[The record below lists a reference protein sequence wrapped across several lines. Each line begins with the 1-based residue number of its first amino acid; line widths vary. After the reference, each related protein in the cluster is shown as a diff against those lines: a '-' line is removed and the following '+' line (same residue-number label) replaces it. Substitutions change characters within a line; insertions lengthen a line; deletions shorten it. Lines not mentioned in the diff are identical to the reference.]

1 MAPPATC
8 PACKR
13 PLPKEKTAEDD
24 APARGKKWTRLTI
37 VMPEQSDKD
46 AIEEKL
52 EVMASRYE
60 EVTGRKVARFMLLDW
75 ILHEM
80 ISSGIL
86 PAEEGG

>member
-1 MAPPATC
+1 
-8 PACKR
+8 
-13 PLPKEKTAEDD
+13 
-24 APARGKKWTRLTI
+24 
-37 VMPEQSDKD
+37 MPEQSDKD